1 MKTIASY
8 MATMAIVASL
18 AFAPISTFA
27 QVQATMPVLYNQSG
41 QAVNNGTT
49 GPLAAGYYYLQ
60 PNQPGTQVYYYGNG
74 TYFDPVTGLYGG
86 SAVNDP
92 YGIAGVSLGYSSTVL
107 QPTTPTVPNTGAGG
121 NAGVTW
127 AILAVSAAVVAA
139 GTAYLATSR
148 KRLAT
153 TSLQH

>member
-8 MATMAIVASL
+8 MATAAVVASL
-18 AFAPISTFA
+18 AFVPISAFA

-41 QAVNNGTT
+41 QPVNNGTT
-49 GPLAAGYYYLQ
+49 GPLAAGYYFLQ

-92 YGIAGVSLGYSSTVL
+92 YGIAGVSLGYSATVL
-107 QPTTPTVPNTGAGG
+107 QPSAPLVPNTGAGG
-121 NAGVTW
+121 NAAATW
-127 AILAVSAAVVAA
+127 AILAASAAAIAA
-139 GTAYLATSR
+139 GTAYLASSK
-148 KRLAT
+148 KRLA
-153 TSLQH
+153 SAGMQH